1 MFYPSTLVPSYLNL
15 DCLQLTL
22 TPARSSFV
30 LYVVPL
36 ICQTDTPAIKCTI
49 ACLPGI
55 PKKGGSR
62 EHFKCLR
69 YSTTCEESAGEQGCL
84 LPSQGTLYMETY
96 IRWVPRVGGYRYMFT

>member
-1 MFYPSTLVPSYLNL
+1 MMFYPSTLVPSYLNL

-36 ICQTDTPAIKCTI
+36 ICQTDTPAIKCTM

-55 PKKGGSR
+55 TEKRRKHGT
-62 EHFKCLR
+62 FQM
-69 YSTTCEESAGEQGCL
+69 SAL
-84 LPSQGTLYMETY
+84 LNYL
-96 IRWVPRVGGYRYMFT
+96 